1 MRAWLGTL
9 GPGGAGPPAA
19 GVQVGVCC
27 TRKRGHQVGV
37 RTRLSWARPD
47 SGWGEEGRATEQSE
61 HWDGEA
67 SGGQARLP
75 LGVWVTR
82 CDPGAWQ
89 VGVGAGPLS
98 TWGTGW
104 GSAVPRREVRR
115 QPLRLGGFALSDDG
129 ALTEFRVFTQ
139 VKQFLILFF
148 RFSKI
153 IP

>member
-89 VGVGAGPLS
+89 VGVGAGPSLHMGDWLGLCGAPPGGQAPA
-98 TWGTGW
+98 TP
-104 GSAVPRREVRR
+104 PRWVCFVR
-115 QPLRLGGFALSDDG
+115 
-129 ALTEFRVFTQ
+129 
-139 VKQFLILFF
+139 
-148 RFSKI
+148 
-153 IP
+153 